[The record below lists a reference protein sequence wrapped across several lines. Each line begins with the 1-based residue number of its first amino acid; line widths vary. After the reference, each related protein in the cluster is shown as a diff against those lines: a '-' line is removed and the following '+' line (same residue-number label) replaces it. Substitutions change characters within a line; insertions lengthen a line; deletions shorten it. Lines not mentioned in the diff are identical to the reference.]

1 MKKESGSRAQD
12 MQPTYYLKPGR
23 LDELLKN
30 RPKRSPAIFCQN
42 YYMTFNLEKSR
53 QKLKKKLHKENSRPI
68 VENSTNVVT
77 LPTASACAKKW
88 KFFSSRPNFEVSSD
102 LKPQAKI

>member
-53 QKLKKKLHKENSRPI
+53 QKLWPSFVIKKKTAQRKQSPNSR
-68 VENSTNVVT
+68 
-77 LPTASACAKKW
+77 
-88 KFFSSRPNFEVSSD
+88 KFDQRGHPAYSQCMRQKMEV
-102 LKPQAKI
+102 LF